1 MYRCMPDDEI
11 QLRRVDTDVTNLMDD
26 AGVVDSRLYEI
37 PETTLTL
44 GYHINDEPITVTAN
58 YVAAIAVDRAYSD
71 MERAQRGADEG
82 ERLVFTSVLLAAK
95 DGTAAEETIVNVRET
110 KDVMHGLEAFEAVY
124 ESGGHIDLETSL
136 NKQFVVEDGE
146 LIDKTVEDDD

>member
-1 MYRCMPDDEI
+1 MTDTEVEF
-11 QLRRVDTDVTNLMDD
+11 RRVDTDVTNLMDD

-58 YVAAIAVDRAYSD
+58 YVAAIAVDREYSD
-71 MERAQRGADEG
+71 MERAQSGAEDG
-82 ERLVFTSVLLAAK
+82 DRLVFTSVLLAAE
-95 DGTAAEETIVNVRET
+95 DGTAAEETIVNVRGT
-110 KDVMHGLEAFEAVY
+110 KDVMDALEAFEDVY
-124 ESGGHIDLETSL
+124 EDSHIDLEESL

-146 LIDKTVEDDD
+146 LVDKTVESEDDD